1 MHTSALTIRT
11 DKQTTK
17 NKIYI
22 MKIENEQAVLT
33 PRSSSKNA
41 AVRPLDKLFEQISR
55 KRVDLIGHSS
65 QMRFDWSNDMKRF
78 TFNLSN
84 TDASKPQFEFPTNRH
99 FNKKMYGKLAK
110 GLSTLSDHLVST
122 DQTPLL
128 TQIVNEQFERDS
140 RKFLV
145 RSQQNEAGLFIARAF
160 CGDTYKPIDDD
171 LILET
176 MLPVIEEHDTEY
188 VILGGRCTMER
199 TYFNIVTK
207 NPVVVMPTANG
218 DREVHLGTSI
228 SNSGTGDG
236 KFKNCFFACDAY
248 CLNGLRFGEK
258 AHMEFSQVHRGS
270 KISQEYGQLQADSF
284 RKAELASLRTLIA
297 DATRA
302 ALDPKKHAEF
312 AEILRQSHQS
322 QVTGDPIQVV
332 KRIGAENK
340 FSDIET
346 KIAELAMQ
354 NEEPNLYG
362 VQAAVTR
369 MAQEVESFSRRVE
382 LEELAGKLITLP
394 TAKRDSLLA
403 TEATELVS

>member
-1 MHTSALTIRT
+1 M
-11 DKQTTK
+11 
-17 NKIYI
+17 N
-22 MKIENEQAVLT
+22 IENEQAVLT

-41 AVRPLDKLFEQISR
+41 AVRPLDKLFQQISR
-55 KRVDLIGHSS
+55 ERVDLIGHSS
-65 QMRFDWSNDMKRF
+65 QMRFDWSEEMKRF

-84 TDASKPQFEFPTNRH
+84 TDPNKPQIEFPTNRH

-110 GLSTLSDHLVST
+110 GLSTLSEHLVET
-122 DQTPLL
+122 DQKPLL

-176 MLPVIEEHDTEY
+176 MIPVIEEHDTEY
-188 VILGGRCTMER
+188 VILGGRATMER

-207 NPVVVMPTANG
+207 DPVVVMPTANG
-218 DREVHLGTSI
+218 DREVRLGTSI

-236 KFKNCFFACDAY
+236 AFEGSFFACDAY
-248 CLNGLRFGEK
+248 CLNGLRFGQQN
-258 AHMEFSQVHRGS
+258 HMEFREVHRGS
-270 KISQEYGQLQADSF
+270 KISQEYGKLQADSF
-284 RKAELASLRTLIA
+284 RKAELASLRVLIA

-312 AEILRQSHQS
+312 AEILKESHKA
-322 QVTGDPIQVV
+322 QVTGDPIEVV

-346 KIAELAMQ
+346 KIAQMAMQ

-369 MAQEVESFSRRVE
+369 MAQEVESFSRRVK
-382 LEELAGKLITLP
+382 LEEVAGKLITLP
-394 TAKRDSLLA
+394 TVKRDSLLA
-403 TEATELVS
+403 TTAPELVS

>member
-1 MHTSALTIRT
+1 M
-11 DKQTTK
+11 
-17 NKIYI
+17 N
-22 MKIENEQAVLT
+22 IENEQAVLT
-33 PRSSSKNA
+33 PRSNSKNA
-41 AVRPLDKLFEQISR
+41 AVRPLDKLWNQISR
-55 KRVDLIGHSS
+55 ERVDLIGHSS
-65 QMRFDWSNDMKRF
+65 QMRFDWSEEMKRF

-84 TDASKPQFEFPTNRH
+84 SDPSKPQFEFPTNRH

-110 GLSTLSDHLVST
+110 GLSTLSEHLVET
-122 DQTPLL
+122 DQKPLL

-176 MLPVIEEHDTEY
+176 MIPVIEEHDTEY
-188 VILGGRCTMER
+188 VILGGRATMER

-207 NPVVVMPTANG
+207 DPVVVMPTANG

-236 KFKNCFFACDAY
+236 AFEGSFFACDAY
-248 CLNGLRFGEK
+248 CLNGLRFGQQN
-258 AHMEFSQVHRGS
+258 HMEFREVHRGS
-270 KISQEYGQLQADSF
+270 KISQEYGKLQADSF
-284 RKAELASLRTLIA
+284 RKAELASLRVLIA

-312 AEILRQSHQS
+312 AEILKESHKA
-322 QVTGDPIQVV
+322 QVTGDPIEVV

-346 KIAELAMQ
+346 KIAQMAMQ

-362 VQAAVTR
+362 VQASITR
-369 MAQEVESFSRRVE
+369 MAQEVESFSRRVK
-382 LEELAGKLITLP
+382 LEEIAGKLVTLP
-394 TAKRDSLLA
+394 TVKRDSLLA
-403 TEATELVS
+403 TTSPELVS

>member
-1 MHTSALTIRT
+1 M
-11 DKQTTK
+11 
-17 NKIYI
+17 N
-22 MKIENEQAVLT
+22 IENEQAVLT

-41 AVRPLDKLFEQISR
+41 AVRPLDKLWEQISR
-55 KRVDLIGHSS
+55 ERVDLIGHSS
-65 QMRFDWSNDMKRF
+65 QMRFDWSEEMKRF

-84 TDASKPQFEFPTNRH
+84 SDPNKPQFEFPTNRH

-110 GLSTLSDHLVST
+110 GLSTLSEHLVQT
-122 DQTPLL
+122 DQKPLL

-176 MLPVIEEHDTEY
+176 MIPVIEEHDTEY
-188 VILGGRCTMER
+188 VILGGRATMER

-207 NPVVVMPTANG
+207 DPVVVMPTANG

-236 KFKNCFFACDAY
+236 AFEGSFFACDSY
-248 CLNGLRFGEK
+248 CLNGLRFGQQN
-258 AHMEFSQVHRGS
+258 HMEFREVHRGS
-270 KISQEYGQLQADSF
+270 KISQEYGKLQADSF
-284 RKAELASLRTLIA
+284 RKAELASLRVLIA
-297 DATRA
+297 DAVRA
-302 ALDPKKHAEF
+302 SLDPKKHAEF
-312 AEILRQSHQS
+312 AEILKESHKA
-322 QVTGDPIQVV
+322 QVTGDPIEVV

-346 KIAELAMQ
+346 KIAEMAMQ

-362 VQAAVTR
+362 VQASITR
-369 MAQEVESFSRRVE
+369 MAQEVESFSRRVK
-382 LEELAGKLITLP
+382 LEEIAGNLVTLP
-394 TAKRDSLLA
+394 TVKRDSLLA
-403 TEATELVS
+403 TTAPELVS

>member
-1 MHTSALTIRT
+1 M
-11 DKQTTK
+11 
-17 NKIYI
+17 N
-22 MKIENEQAVLT
+22 IENAQAVLS
-33 PRSSSKNA
+33 PRSSSRNA
-41 AVRPLDKLFEQISR
+41 AVRPLDKLFKQISR

-65 QMRFDWSNDMKRF
+65 QMRFDWSDDMRRF

-84 TDASKPQFEFPTNRH
+84 TDPNQPQFEFPTNRH

-110 GLSTLSDHLVST
+110 GLSTLSDHLVET
-122 DQTPLL
+122 DQKPLL
-128 TQIVNEQFERDS
+128 TRIVNEQFGRDS

-145 RSQQNEAGLFIARAF
+145 RSQQNEAGLYVARAF

-176 MLPVIEEHDTEY
+176 MLPVIEEHSTEY

-207 NPVVVMPTANG
+207 HPVIDLGNG
-218 DREVHLGTSI
+218 REIHLGTSI

-236 KFKNCFFACDAY
+236 KFKNCFFACDNY

-258 AHMEFSQVHRGS
+258 AHMEFSEVHRGS

-284 RKAELASLRTLIA
+284 RKAELASLRSLIA

-302 ALDPKKHAEF
+302 ALDPKKHEEF
-312 AEILRQSHQS
+312 GEILRQSEKAK
-322 QVTGDPIQVV
+322 VTGDPIEVV

-346 KIAELAMQ
+346 KIAQMAMQ

-394 TAKRDSLLA
+394 TVKRDSLLA
-403 TEATELVS
+403 TTAPKTLVS

>member
-1 MHTSALTIRT
+1 M
-11 DKQTTK
+11 
-17 NKIYI
+17 N
-22 MKIENEQAVLT
+22 IENEQAVLT

-41 AVRPLDKLFEQISR
+41 AVRPLDKLWEQISR
-55 KRVDLIGHSS
+55 ERVDLIGHSS
-65 QMRFDWSNDMKRF
+65 QMRFDWSEEMKRF

-84 TDASKPQFEFPTNRH
+84 TDPNKPQFEFPTNRH

-110 GLSTLSDHLVST
+110 GLSSLSDHLVET
-122 DQTPLL
+122 DQKPLL
-128 TQIVNEQFERDS
+128 TQIVNEQFERDP

-145 RSQQNEAGLFIARAF
+145 RSQQNEAGLFVARAF

-176 MLPVIEEHDTEY
+176 MIPVIEEHDTEY
-188 VILGGRCTMER
+188 VILGGRATMER

-207 NPVVVMPTANG
+207 DPVVVMPTANG

-236 KFKNCFFACDAY
+236 AFEGSFFACDAY
-248 CLNGLRFGEK
+248 CLNGLRFGQQN
-258 AHMEFSQVHRGS
+258 HMEFREVHRGS
-270 KISQEYGQLQADSF
+270 KISQEYGKLQADSF
-284 RKAELASLRTLIA
+284 RKAELASLKVLIA

-312 AEILRQSHQS
+312 AEILKESHKA
-322 QVTGDPIQVV
+322 QVTGDPIEVI
-332 KRIGAENK
+332 KRVGTENK

-346 KIAELAMQ
+346 KIAEMAMQ

-369 MAQEVESFSRRVE
+369 MAQEVESFSRRVK
-382 LEELAGKLITLP
+382 LEEIAGKLITLP
-394 TAKRDSLLA
+394 TVKRDSLLA
-403 TEATELVS
+403 TTAPELIS

>member
-1 MHTSALTIRT
+1 M
-11 DKQTTK
+11 
-17 NKIYI
+17 N
-22 MKIENEQAVLT
+22 IENEQAVLT

-41 AVRPLDKLFEQISR
+41 AVRPLDKLWEQISR
-55 KRVDLIGHSS
+55 ERVDLIGHSS
-65 QMRFDWSNDMKRF
+65 QMRFDWSEEMKRF

-84 TDASKPQFEFPTNRH
+84 TDPNKPQFEFPTNRH

-110 GLSTLSDHLVST
+110 GLSSLSDHLVET
-122 DQTPLL
+122 DQKPLL
-128 TQIVNEQFERDS
+128 TQIVNEQFERDP

-145 RSQQNEAGLFIARAF
+145 RSQQNEAGLFVARAF

-176 MLPVIEEHDTEY
+176 MIPVIEEHDTEY
-188 VILGGRCTMER
+188 VILGGRATMER

-207 NPVVVMPTANG
+207 DPVVVMPTANG

-236 KFKNCFFACDAY
+236 AFEGSFFACDAY
-248 CLNGLRFGEK
+248 CLNGLRFGQQN
-258 AHMEFSQVHRGS
+258 HMEFREVHRGS
-270 KISQEYGQLQADSF
+270 KISQEYGKLQADSF
-284 RKAELASLRTLIA
+284 RKAELASLKVLIA

-312 AEILRQSHQS
+312 AEILKESHKA
-322 QVTGDPIQVV
+322 QVTGDPIEVI
-332 KRIGAENK
+332 KRVGTENK

-346 KIAELAMQ
+346 KIAEMAMQ

-369 MAQEVESFSRRVE
+369 MAQEVESFSRRVK
-382 LEELAGKLITLP
+382 LEEIAGKLITLP
-394 TAKRDSLLA
+394 TVKRDSLLA
-403 TEATELVS
+403 TTAPELVS

>member
-1 MHTSALTIRT
+1 M
-11 DKQTTK
+11 
-17 NKIYI
+17 N
-22 MKIENEQAVLT
+22 IENEQAVLT
-33 PRSSSKNA
+33 PRSNSKNA
-41 AVRPLDKLFEQISR
+41 AVRPLDKLWNQISR
-55 KRVDLIGHSS
+55 ERVDLIGHSS
-65 QMRFDWSNDMKRF
+65 QMRFDWSEEMKRF

-84 TDASKPQFEFPTNRH
+84 SDPSKPQFEFPTNRH

-110 GLSTLSDHLVST
+110 GLSTLSEHLVET
-122 DQTPLL
+122 DQKPLL

-188 VILGGRCTMER
+188 VILGGRATMER

-207 NPVVVMPTANG
+207 DPVVVMPTANG

-236 KFKNCFFACDAY
+236 AFEGSFFACDAY
-248 CLNGLRFGEK
+248 CLNGLRFGQQN
-258 AHMEFSQVHRGS
+258 HMEFREVHRGS
-270 KISQEYGQLQADSF
+270 KISQEYGKLQADSF
-284 RKAELASLRTLIA
+284 RKAELASLRVLIA

-312 AEILRQSHQS
+312 AEILKESHKA
-322 QVTGDPIQVV
+322 QVTGDPIEVV

-346 KIAELAMQ
+346 KIAQMAMQ

-362 VQAAVTR
+362 VQASITR
-369 MAQEVESFSRRVE
+369 MAQEVESFSRRVK
-382 LEELAGKLITLP
+382 LEEIAGKLVTLP
-394 TAKRDSLLA
+394 TVKRDSLLA
-403 TEATELVS
+403 TTAPELVS

>member
-1 MHTSALTIRT
+1 M
-11 DKQTTK
+11 
-17 NKIYI
+17 N
-22 MKIENEQAVLT
+22 IENEQAVLT

-41 AVRPLDKLFEQISR
+41 AVRPLDKLWEQISR
-55 KRVDLIGHSS
+55 ERVDLIGHSS
-65 QMRFDWSNDMKRF
+65 QMRFDWSEEMKRF

-84 TDASKPQFEFPTNRH
+84 TDPNKPQFEFPTNRH

-110 GLSTLSDHLVST
+110 GLSSLSDHLVQT
-122 DQTPLL
+122 DQKPLL

-145 RSQQNEAGLFIARAF
+145 RSQQNEAGLFVARAF

-176 MLPVIEEHDTEY
+176 MIPVIEEHDTEY
-188 VILGGRCTMER
+188 VILGGRATMER

-207 NPVVVMPTANG
+207 DPVVVMPTANG

-236 KFKNCFFACDAY
+236 AFEGSFFACDAY
-248 CLNGLRFGEK
+248 CLNGLRFGQQN
-258 AHMEFSQVHRGS
+258 HMEFREVHRGS
-270 KISQEYGQLQADSF
+270 KISQEYGKLQADSF
-284 RKAELASLRTLIA
+284 RKAELASLKVLIA

-312 AEILRQSHQS
+312 AEILKESHKA
-322 QVTGDPIQVV
+322 QVTGDPIEVI
-332 KRIGAENK
+332 KRVGTENK

-346 KIAELAMQ
+346 KIAQMAMQ

-369 MAQEVESFSRRVE
+369 MAQEVESFSRRVK
-382 LEELAGKLITLP
+382 LEEIAGKLVTLP
-394 TAKRDSLLA
+394 TVKRDSLLA
-403 TEATELVS
+403 TTAPELVS

>member
-1 MHTSALTIRT
+1 M
-11 DKQTTK
+11 
-17 NKIYI
+17 N
-22 MKIENEQAVLT
+22 IENEQAVLT

-41 AVRPLDKLFEQISR
+41 AVRPLDKLFQQISR
-55 KRVDLIGHSS
+55 ERVDLIGHSS
-65 QMRFDWSNDMKRF
+65 QMRFDWSEEMKRF

-84 TDASKPQFEFPTNRH
+84 TDPNKPQFEFPTNRH

-110 GLSTLSDHLVST
+110 GLSTLSEHLVET
-122 DQTPLL
+122 DQKPLL

-176 MLPVIEEHDTEY
+176 MIPVIEEHDTEY
-188 VILGGRCTMER
+188 VILGGRATMER

-207 NPVVVMPTANG
+207 DPVVVMPTANG

-236 KFKNCFFACDAY
+236 AFEGSFFACDAY
-248 CLNGLRFGEK
+248 CLNGLRFGQQN
-258 AHMEFSQVHRGS
+258 HMEFREVHRGS
-270 KISQEYGQLQADSF
+270 KISQEYGKLQADSF
-284 RKAELASLRTLIA
+284 RKAELASLRVLIA

-312 AEILRQSHQS
+312 AEILKESHKA
-322 QVTGDPIQVV
+322 QVTGDPIEVV

-346 KIAELAMQ
+346 KIAQMAMQ

-369 MAQEVESFSRRVE
+369 MAQEVESFSRRVK
-382 LEELAGKLITLP
+382 LEEVAGKLITLP
-394 TAKRDSLLA
+394 TVKRDSLLA
-403 TEATELVS
+403 TTAPELVS

>member
-1 MHTSALTIRT
+1 M
-11 DKQTTK
+11 
-17 NKIYI
+17 N
-22 MKIENEQAVLT
+22 IENEQAVLT

-41 AVRPLDKLFEQISR
+41 AVRPLDKLWEQISR
-55 KRVDLIGHSS
+55 ERVDLIGHSS
-65 QMRFDWSNDMKRF
+65 QMRFDWSEEMKRF

-84 TDASKPQFEFPTNRH
+84 TDPNKPQFEFPTNRH

-110 GLSTLSDHLVST
+110 GLSSLSDHLVET
-122 DQTPLL
+122 DQKPLL

-145 RSQQNEAGLFIARAF
+145 RSQQNEAGLFVARAF

-176 MLPVIEEHDTEY
+176 MIPVIEEHDTEY
-188 VILGGRCTMER
+188 VILGGRATMER

-207 NPVVVMPTANG
+207 DPVVVMPTANG

-236 KFKNCFFACDAY
+236 AFEGSFFACDAY
-248 CLNGLRFGEK
+248 CLNGLRFGQQN
-258 AHMEFSQVHRGS
+258 HMEFREVHRGS
-270 KISQEYGQLQADSF
+270 KISQEYGKLQADSF
-284 RKAELASLRTLIA
+284 RKAELASLKVLIA

-312 AEILRQSHQS
+312 AEILKESHEA
-322 QVTGDPIQVV
+322 QVTGDPIEVI
-332 KRIGAENK
+332 KRVGTENK

-346 KIAELAMQ
+346 KIAEMAMQ

-369 MAQEVESFSRRVE
+369 MAQEVESFSRRVK
-382 LEELAGKLITLP
+382 LEEIAGKLITLP
-394 TAKRDSLLA
+394 TVKRDSLLA
-403 TEATELVS
+403 TTAPELVS

>member
-1 MHTSALTIRT
+1 M
-11 DKQTTK
+11 
-17 NKIYI
+17 N
-22 MKIENEQAVLT
+22 IENEQAVLT

-41 AVRPLDKLFEQISR
+41 AVRPLDKLFQQISR
-55 KRVDLIGHSS
+55 ERVDLIGHSS
-65 QMRFDWSNDMKRF
+65 QMRFDWSEEMKRF

-84 TDASKPQFEFPTNRH
+84 TDPNKPQFEFPTNRH

-110 GLSTLSDHLVST
+110 GLSSLSDHLVET
-122 DQTPLL
+122 DQKPLL
-128 TQIVNEQFERDS
+128 TQIVNEQFERDP

-145 RSQQNEAGLFIARAF
+145 RSQQNEAGLFVARAF

-171 LILET
+171 LILEA

-188 VILGGRCTMER
+188 VILGGRATMER

-207 NPVVVMPTANG
+207 HPVIDLGNG
-218 DREVHLGTSI
+218 RQIHLGTGI

-236 KFKNCFFACDAY
+236 AFESCFFGCDWY
-248 CLNGLRFGEK
+248 CLNGLRFGQK
-258 AHMEFSQVHRGS
+258 NHMQFRNVHRGS
-270 KISQEYGQLQADSF
+270 KISQEYGKLQPDSF
-284 RKAELASLRTLIA
+284 RKAELASLKSLIA

-312 AEILRQSHQS
+312 AELIKQSEEAK
-322 QVTGDPIQVV
+322 VTGDPIEVV

-346 KIAELAMQ
+346 KIAEMAMQ

-369 MAQEVESFSRRVE
+369 MAQEVESFSRRVQ

-394 TAKRDSLLA
+394 SVKRDSLLA
-403 TEATELVS
+403 TTATEELVS

>member
-1 MHTSALTIRT
+1 M
-11 DKQTTK
+11 
-17 NKIYI
+17 N
-22 MKIENEQAVLT
+22 IENEQAVLT
-33 PRSSSKNA
+33 PRSNSKNA
-41 AVRPLDKLFEQISR
+41 AVRPLDKLWNQISR
-55 KRVDLIGHSS
+55 ERVDLIGHSS
-65 QMRFDWSNDMKRF
+65 QMRFDWSEEMKRF

-84 TDASKPQFEFPTNRH
+84 SDPSKPQFEFPTNRH

-110 GLSTLSDHLVST
+110 GLSTLSEHLVET
-122 DQTPLL
+122 DQKPLL

-176 MLPVIEEHDTEY
+176 MIPVIEEHDTEY
-188 VILGGRCTMER
+188 VILGGRATMER

-207 NPVVVMPTANG
+207 DPVVVMPTANG

-236 KFKNCFFACDAY
+236 AFEGSFFACDAY
-248 CLNGLRFGEK
+248 CLNGLRFGQQN
-258 AHMEFSQVHRGS
+258 HMEFREVHRGS
-270 KISQEYGQLQADSF
+270 KISQEYGKLQADSF
-284 RKAELASLRTLIA
+284 RKAELASLRVLIA

-312 AEILRQSHQS
+312 AEILKESHKA
-322 QVTGDPIQVV
+322 QVTGDPIEVV

-346 KIAELAMQ
+346 KIAQMAMQ

-362 VQAAVTR
+362 VQASITR
-369 MAQEVESFSRRVE
+369 MAQEVESFSRRVK
-382 LEELAGKLITLP
+382 LEEIAGKLVTLP
-394 TAKRDSLLA
+394 TVKRDSLLA
-403 TEATELVS
+403 TTAPELVS